1 MAATGKTTPE
11 HDARI
16 ASMSFGAVYPHY
28 VTKVVSKGRTEQ
40 ELQTVIGW
48 LTGIEEAGLR
58 QAIDDELSFEALF
71 ANAEL
76 NPKAALV
83 KGVICGYRVEA
94 IETPLT
100 RQVRILDKLVDELAR
115 GRPID
120 TILRTG

>member
-11 HDARI
+11 HDAKI

-48 LTGIEEAGLR
+48 LTGIEEAELR
-58 QAIDDELSFEALF
+58 QAIDDELSFEAFF

-83 KGVICGYRVEA
+83 KGVICGYRIEA

-120 TILRTG
+120 KILRTG

>member
-120 TILRTG
+120 KILRTG

>member
-11 HDARI
+11 HDAKI

-48 LTGIEEAGLR
+48 LTGVEEAELR
-58 QAIDDELSFEALF
+58 QAIDDELSFEAFF

-120 TILRTG
+120 KILRTG

>member
-11 HDARI
+11 HDAKI

-48 LTGIEEAGLR
+48 LAGIEEAELR
-58 QAIDDELSFEALF
+58 QAIDDELSFEAFF

-120 TILRTG
+120 KILRTG

>member
-1 MAATGKTTPE
+1 MTATGKTTPE
-11 HDARI
+11 HDAKI
-16 ASMSFGAVYPHY
+16 ASVSFGAVYPHY

-58 QAIDDELSFEALF
+58 QAIDDELSFETFF

-100 RQVRILDKLVDELAR
+100 RQVRILDKLVDELAH

-120 TILRTG
+120 KILRTG

>member
-58 QAIDDELSFEALF
+58 QAIDDELSFEAFF

-94 IETPLT
+94 IETSLT

-120 TILRTG
+120 KILRTG

>member
-1 MAATGKTTPE
+1 
-11 HDARI
+11 
-16 ASMSFGAVYPHY
+16 
-28 VTKVVSKGRTEQ
+28 
-40 ELQTVIGW
+40 VIGW
-48 LTGIEEAGLR
+48 LTGIVEAGLR
-58 QAIDDELSFEALF
+58 QAIGDELPSEEFF

-83 KGVICGYRVEA
+83 ERVICGYRVEA

-120 TILRTG
+120 KILRTG

>member
-16 ASMSFGAVYPHY
+16 ASMSFGAVYSHY

-40 ELQTVIGW
+40 ELLTVIGW
-48 LTGIEEAGLR
+48 LTGIEEAVLR
-58 QAIDDELSFEALF
+58 QAIDDELSFEAFF

-83 KGVICGYRVEA
+83 KGVVCGYRVEA

-120 TILRTG
+120 KILRTG

>member
-1 MAATGKTTPE
+1 MAATEKTTPE

-40 ELQTVIGW
+40 ELKTVIGW

-58 QAIDDELSFEALF
+58 QAIDDELSFEAFF

-120 TILRTG
+120 KILRTG

>member
-40 ELQTVIGW
+40 ELKTVIGW
-48 LTGIEEAGLR
+48 LTGIEEEGLR
-58 QAIDDELSFEALF
+58 QAIDDELSFEAFF

-76 NPKAALV
+76 NPKAGLV

-120 TILRTG
+120 KILRTG

>member
-58 QAIDDELSFEALF
+58 HAIDDELSFEAFF

-120 TILRTG
+120 KILRTG

>member
-11 HDARI
+11 HDAKI
-16 ASMSFGAVYPHY
+16 ASMSLGAVYPHY
-28 VTKVVSKGRTEQ
+28 MTKVVSKGRTEQ

-58 QAIDDELSFEALF
+58 QAIDDELSFEAFF

-120 TILRTG
+120 KILRTG

>member
-48 LTGIEEAGLR
+48 LTGIEEAELR
-58 QAIDDELSFEALF
+58 QAIDDELSFEAFF

-120 TILRTG
+120 KILRTG